1 MGVSFT
7 GYLTQV
13 RLFHAALL
21 LQGEGTVTEIAYES
35 GFSSASALIDAFKQ
49 YRGITPGQYRRNLG
63 EKAGYGQCGGN
74 EDRRRLFHGIRFPD
88 EICG

>member
-49 YRGITPGQYRRNLG
+49 YRASLRTIQAESG